1 MKDKSFC
8 IANWKMYLNNIESIN
23 FIKKFIKY
31 DFSLNNNCEIVICP
45 SFTSIPLLVDLIDNN
60 NITLGSQDASNYEK
74 GAFTGEIS
82 FTMLEELNCK
92 WSIVGHS
99 ERRQLLG
106 ESNDMIAE
114 KLKLLYNKSLIK
126 PIFCIGETLDEMQAN
141 KTQYILELQIE
152 SGITDLNFNSG
163 QDLLIAYEPVWAIGT
178 GVSADIDTIYKNI
191 KIIKDFIKKF
201 DTKNCNI
208 YLLYGGSV
216 NKDNASEFFS
226 LNEING
232 FLIGS
237 VSTNPQKFYSIF
249 EQF

>member
-1 MKDKSFC
+1 
-8 IANWKMYLNNIESIN
+8 
-23 FIKKFIKY
+23 
-31 DFSLNNNCEIVICP
+31 
-45 SFTSIPLLVDLIDNN
+45 
-60 NITLGSQDASNYEK
+60 
-74 GAFTGEIS
+74 
-82 FTMLEELNCK
+82 MLEELNCK

-126 PIFCIGETLDEMQAN
+126 PIFCIGETLDEMKAN

-152 SGITDLNFNSG
+152 SGMTDLNFNSG
-163 QDLLIAYEPVWAIGT
+163 KDLLIAYEPVWAIGT

-191 KIIKDFIKKF
+191 NIIKDFIKKF

-216 NKDNASEFFS
+216 NQDNASEIYS
-226 LNEING
+226 LNEVSG

-237 VSTNPQKFYSIF
+237 ISADTPVPIAHTGS
-249 EQF
+249 